1 MRTNQGELVFFINT
15 TSQGVAIPFTPA
27 DLYAVISLYGKCA
40 QVSLVDVEPSD
51 QSSNTEQHDAA
62 GDDISSIYI
71 STENNSE
78 NDKLRFHSSCGPLV
92 KLSCTNRTAERKR
105 PKDEFNNAILRVCYR
120 EKVP

>member
-51 QSSNTEQHDAA
+51 QSRVTFILAQ
-62 GDDISSIYI
+62 IL
-71 STENNSE
+71 NSMMQLE
-78 NDKLRFHSSCGPLV
+78 MTLVAFILALRIIV
-92 KLSCTNRTAERKR
+92 KMIN
-105 PKDEFNNAILRVCYR
+105 
-120 EKVP
+120 